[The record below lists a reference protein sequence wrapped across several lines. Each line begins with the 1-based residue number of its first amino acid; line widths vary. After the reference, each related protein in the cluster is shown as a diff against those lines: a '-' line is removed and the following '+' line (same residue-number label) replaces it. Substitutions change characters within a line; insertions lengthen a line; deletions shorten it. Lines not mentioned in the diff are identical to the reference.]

1 VNFKEVIDMQSIP
14 IASIRIENRLRPLDG
29 AKVAELAAS
38 IAEIGLL
45 QPIGIRPDGTLV
57 YGYHRL
63 EACKQLGWT
72 EIPAVVVDGDDL
84 RAELAEISENLI
96 RSELTL
102 LERAEHLAQL
112 KAVYEQLYPNAR
124 GVGRP
129 TKNGAT
135 VAPFSEWAA
144 AQTGLAQRTIQH
156 YVQLVESLAPE
167 VRDAIRR
174 TPIANDGAE
183 LKSLASLEP
192 SKQRAVAELIASRA
206 AGSVREATRELARR
220 EALHRES
227 AGELPTG
234 IAIRHGDFRE
244 VLGDLRGQVDAMIT
258 DPPYLSEYLPL
269 YGELAKLAAELLRP
283 HGVLVVMTPHLHL
296 LEVGNRMTPH
306 LRYRWICTYH
316 MDGAKANVS
325 AAKIATSWKPL
336 LVFTRYD
343 AENLRF
349 VCSDYFSAAHNTA
362 DGVQK
367 ELHHWQ
373 QSLDGFIQIVERFTE
388 PGELVVDPF
397 LGSGTTAVACLR
409 LGRQFVGCDTDAGAV
424 AIARRR
430 VQHAIEGGEL
440 S

>member
-1 VNFKEVIDMQSIP
+1 MKNIP
-14 IASIRIENRLRPLDG
+14 IPSIKVENRLRPLN
-29 AKVAELAAS
+29 AEKVAELAES
-38 IAEIGLL
+38 IAQVGLL
-45 QPIGIRPDGTLV
+45 QPIGVRPDGTLV

-72 EIPAVVVDGDDL
+72 EIPAVVVDGDD
-84 RAELAEISENLI
+84 RHAELAEISENLI
-96 RSELTL
+96 RNELTL
-102 LERAEHLAQL
+102 LERAEHLARMR
-112 KAVYEQLYPNAR
+112 AVYEQLYPNAR

-129 TKNGAT
+129 AKNSAT
-135 VAPFSEWAA
+135 VAAFSEWAA
-144 AQTGLAQRTIQH
+144 AQAGLAQRTIRH
-156 YVQLVESLAPE
+156 YVHLAESVAPE

-206 AGSVREATRELARR
+206 VSSVREATRELARR

-258 DPPYLSEYLPL
+258 DPPYLSEYIPL

-296 LEVGNRMTPH
+296 LEVGNLMTPH
-306 LRYRWICTYH
+306 LRYRWICTYY
-316 MDGAKANVS
+316 MGDTKANVS

-336 LVFTRYD
+336 LVFTRND

-373 QSLDGFIQIVERFTE
+373 QSLGGFIQIVERFTE

>member
-1 VNFKEVIDMQSIP
+1 MKDIP
-14 IASIRIENRLRPLDG
+14 IASIKVNNRLRPLDD
-29 AKVAELAAS
+29 AKVAELAES
-38 IAEIGLL
+38 IAQVGLL
-45 QPIGIRPDGTLV
+45 QPIGVRPDGTLV

-63 EACKQLGWT
+63 EACKRLGWT

-84 RAELAEISENLI
+84 RAELAEITENLV
-96 RSELTL
+96 RNELTL
-102 LERAEHLAQL
+102 LERAEHLARL
-112 KAVYEQLYPNAR
+112 KAVYQQQYPNTR

-144 AQTGLAQRTIQH
+144 GQTGLAQRTVQH
-156 YVQLVESLAPE
+156 YVQLAESIAPA

-174 TPIANDGAE
+174 TPIASDGAE

-192 SKQRAVAELIASRA
+192 SQQRAVAELIASRA
-206 AGSVREATRELARR
+206 AGSVREATRTLARR
-220 EALHRES
+220 EFLECDS
-227 AGELPTG
+227 AGELPRG
-234 IAIRHGDFRE
+234 IEIRHGDFRE

-258 DPPYLSEYLPL
+258 DPPYLSEYIPL

-296 LEVGNRMTPH
+296 PEVVNCMTPH
-306 LRYRWICTYH
+306 LRYRWICTYY
-316 MDGAKANVS
+316 MGDTKANVS

-343 AENLRF
+343 AENMRF
-349 VCSDYFSAAHNTA
+349 VCRDYISAAHNTA
-362 DGVQK
+362 AGVQK

-373 QSLDGFIQIVERFTE
+373 QSLDGFTEIVQRFTE
-388 PGELVVDPF
+388 PGDLVVDPF
-397 LGSGTTAVACLR
+397 LGSGTTALACLQ
-409 LGRQFVGCDTDAGAV
+409 LGRRFIGCDIDAGAV

-430 VQHAIEGGEL
+430 VQDALKGGEQP
-440 S
+440 

>member
-1 VNFKEVIDMQSIP
+1 MKNIP
-14 IASIRIENRLRPLDG
+14 IPSIKVENRLRPLN
-29 AKVAELAAS
+29 AEKVAELAES
-38 IAEIGLL
+38 IAQVGLL
-45 QPIGIRPDGTLV
+45 QPIGVRPDGTLV

-96 RSELTL
+96 RNELTL
-102 LERAEHLAQL
+102 LERAEHLARMR
-112 KAVYEQLYPNAR
+112 AVYEQLYPNAR

-129 TKNGAT
+129 AKNSAT
-135 VAPFSEWAA
+135 VAAFSEWAA
-144 AQTGLAQRTIQH
+144 AQAGLAQRTIRH
-156 YVQLVESLAPE
+156 YVHLAESVAPE

-206 AGSVREATRELARR
+206 VSSVREATRELARR

-258 DPPYLSEYLPL
+258 DPPYLSEYIPL

-306 LRYRWICTYH
+306 LRYRWICTYY
-316 MDGAKANVS
+316 MGDTKANVS

-373 QSLDGFIQIVERFTE
+373 QSLDGFIEIVQRFTE
-388 PGELVVDPF
+388 PGDLVVDPF
-397 LGSGTTAVACLR
+397 LGSGTTALACLQ
-409 LGRQFVGCDTDAGAV
+409 LGRRFVGCDIDAGAV

-430 VQHAIEGGEL
+430 VQHALKGGER

>member
-1 VNFKEVIDMQSIP
+1 MKNIP
-14 IASIRIENRLRPLDG
+14 IPNIKVENRLRPLN
-29 AKVAELAAS
+29 AEKVAELAES
-38 IAEIGLL
+38 IAQVGLL
-45 QPIGIRPDGTLV
+45 QPIGVRPDGTLV

-72 EIPAVVVDGDDL
+72 EIPAVVVDGDD
-84 RAELAEISENLI
+84 RHAELAEISENLI
-96 RSELTL
+96 RNELTL
-102 LERAEHLAQL
+102 LERAEHLARMR
-112 KAVYEQLYPNAR
+112 AVYEQLYPNAR

-129 TKNGAT
+129 AKNSAT
-135 VAPFSEWAA
+135 VAAFSEWAA
-144 AQTGLAQRTIQH
+144 AQAGLAQRTIRH
-156 YVQLVESLAPE
+156 YVHLAESVAPE

-206 AGSVREATRELARR
+206 VSSVREATRELARR

-244 VLGDLRGQVDAMIT
+244 VLGDLRGQVDAIIT
-258 DPPYLSEYLPL
+258 DPPYLSEYIPL

-296 LEVGNRMTPH
+296 LEVGNLMTPH

-316 MDGAKANVS
+316 MGDTKANVS

-424 AIARRR
+424 AIARQR

>member
-1 VNFKEVIDMQSIP
+1 MKNIP
-14 IASIRIENRLRPLDG
+14 IASIKVNNRLRPLDD
-29 AKVAELAAS
+29 AKVAELAES
-38 IAEIGLL
+38 IAQVGLL
-45 QPIGIRPDGTLV
+45 QPIGVRPDGTLV

-63 EACKQLGWT
+63 EACKRLGWT

-84 RAELAEISENLI
+84 HAELAEISENLI
-96 RSELTL
+96 RNELTL
-102 LERAEHLAQL
+102 LERAEHLAQMR
-112 KAVYEQLYPNAR
+112 AVYEQLYPNAR

-129 TKNGAT
+129 AKNSAT

-156 YVQLVESLAPE
+156 YVQLAESLAPE

-174 TPIANDGAE
+174 TPIANDGRE
-183 LKSLASLEP
+183 LQLLASLEP
-192 SKQRAVAELIASRA
+192 SQQRAVAELIASCA

-220 EALHRES
+220 EFLQCDS
-227 AGELPTG
+227 AGELPRE
-234 IAIRHGDFRE
+234 IELRHGDFRE
-244 VLGDLRGQVDAMIT
+244 VLGDLRGQVDAIIT

-296 LEVGNRMTPH
+296 LEVLNRITPH
-306 LRYRWICTYH
+306 LRYRWICVYH
-316 MDGAKANVS
+316 MGDTKANVS
-325 AAKIATSWKPL
+325 AAKVATSWKPL

-349 VCSDYFSAAHNTA
+349 VCSDYFSGARGNS
-362 DGVQK
+362 DGVEK
-367 ELHHWQ
+367 TLHHWQ
-373 QSLDGFIQIVERFTE
+373 QSLDGFTEIVQRFTE
-388 PGELVVDPF
+388 PGDLVVDPF
-397 LGSGTTAVACLR
+397 LGSGTTALACLQ
-409 LGRQFVGCDTDAGAV
+409 LGRRFVGCDIDAGAV

-430 VQHAIEGGEL
+430 VQHALKGGEL

>member
-1 VNFKEVIDMQSIP
+1 MKNIP
-14 IASIRIENRLRPLDG
+14 IPSIKVENRLRPLN
-29 AKVAELAAS
+29 AEKVAELAES
-38 IAEIGLL
+38 IAQVGLL
-45 QPIGIRPDGTLV
+45 QPIGVRPDGTLV

-72 EIPAVVVDGDDL
+72 EIPAVVVDGDDWH
-84 RAELAEISENLI
+84 AELAEITENLV
-96 RSELTL
+96 RNELTL
-102 LERAEHLAQL
+102 LERAEHLARL

-144 AQTGLAQRTIQH
+144 GQTGLAQRTVQH
-156 YVQLVESLAPE
+156 YVQLAESIAPA

-174 TPIANDGAE
+174 TPIVSDGAE

-192 SKQRAVAELIASRA
+192 SQQRAVAELIASRA
-206 AGSVREATRELARR
+206 AGSVREATRTLARR
-220 EALHRES
+220 EFLECDS
-227 AGELPTG
+227 AGELPRG
-234 IAIRHGDFRE
+234 IEIRHGDFRE

-258 DPPYLSEYLPL
+258 DPPYLSEYIPL

-296 LEVGNRMTPH
+296 PEVVNCMTPH
-306 LRYRWICTYH
+306 LRYRWICVYH
-316 MDGAKANVS
+316 MGDTKANVS

-336 LVFTRYD
+336 LVFTRND

-424 AIARRR
+424 AIAHRR

>member
-1 VNFKEVIDMQSIP
+1 MKNIP
-14 IASIRIENRLRPLDG
+14 IPSIKVENRLRPLN
-29 AKVAELAAS
+29 AEKVAELAES
-38 IAEIGLL
+38 IAQVGLL
-45 QPIGIRPDGTLV
+45 QPIGVRPDGTLV

-72 EIPAVVVDGDDL
+72 EIPAVVVDGDD
-84 RAELAEISENLI
+84 RHAELAEISENLV
-96 RSELTL
+96 RNELTL
-102 LERAEHLAQL
+102 LERAEHLARMR
-112 KAVYEQLYPNAR
+112 AVYERLYPNAR

-129 TKNGAT
+129 AKNSAT
-135 VAPFSEWAA
+135 VAAFSEWAA
-144 AQTGLAQRTIQH
+144 AQAGLAQRTIRH
-156 YVQLVESLAPE
+156 YVHLAESLAPE

-206 AGSVREATRELARR
+206 VSSVREATRELARR

-258 DPPYLSEYLPL
+258 DPPYLSEYIPL

-296 LEVGNRMTPH
+296 LEVGNRMTQH

-316 MDGAKANVS
+316 MGDTKANVS

-424 AIARRR
+424 AIARQR

>member
-1 VNFKEVIDMQSIP
+1 MQSIP
-14 IASIRIENRLRPLDG
+14 IASIRIENRLRSLDS

-72 EIPAVVVDGDDL
+72 EIPAVVVDGDD
-84 RAELAEISENLI
+84 RHAELAEITENLV
-96 RSELTL
+96 RNELTL
-102 LERAEHLAQL
+102 LERAEHLARMR
-112 KAVYEQLYPNAR
+112 AVYERLYPNAR

-129 TKNGAT
+129 AKNSAT
-135 VAPFSEWAA
+135 VAAFSEWAA
-144 AQTGLAQRTIQH
+144 AQAGLAQRTIRH
-156 YVQLVESLAPE
+156 YVQLAESVAPE

-206 AGSVREATRELARR
+206 VSSVREATRELARR

-258 DPPYLSEYLPL
+258 DPPYLSEYIPL

-306 LRYRWICTYH
+306 LRYRWICTYY
-316 MDGAKANVS
+316 MGDTKANVS

-336 LVFTRYD
+336 LVFTRND

>member
-1 VNFKEVIDMQSIP
+1 MENVP
-14 IASIRIENRLRPLDG
+14 ITSIRVKNRLRPLDD
-29 AKVAELAAS
+29 AKVAELAES
-38 IAEIGLL
+38 IAQVGLL
-45 QPIGIRPDGTLV
+45 QPIGVRPDGTLV

-72 EIPAVVVDGDDL
+72 EIPAVVVDGDDSH
-84 RAELAEISENLI
+84 AELAEITENLI
-96 RSELTL
+96 RNELTL
-102 LERAEHLAQL
+102 LERAEHLARMR
-112 KAVYEQLYPNAR
+112 AVYERLYPNAR

-129 TKNGAT
+129 AKNSAT
-135 VAPFSEWAA
+135 VAAFSEWAA
-144 AQTGLAQRTIQH
+144 AQAGLAQRTIRH
-156 YVQLVESLAPE
+156 YVHLAESVAPE

-206 AGSVREATRELARR
+206 VSSVREATRELARR

-244 VLGDLRGQVDAMIT
+244 VLGDLRGQVDAIIT
-258 DPPYLSEYLPL
+258 DPPYLSEYIPL

-306 LRYRWICTYH
+306 LRYRWICTYY
-316 MDGAKANVS
+316 MGDTKANVS

-336 LVFTRYD
+336 LVFTRTD

-373 QSLDGFIQIVERFTE
+373 QSLDGFTEIVQRFTE
-388 PGELVVDPF
+388 PGDLVVDPF
-397 LGSGTTAVACLR
+397 LGSGTTALACLQ
-409 LGRQFVGCDTDAGAV
+409 LGRRFIGCDLDADAV

>member
-1 VNFKEVIDMQSIP
+1 MKNIP
-14 IASIRIENRLRPLDG
+14 IASIKVENRLRPLN
-29 AKVAELAAS
+29 AEKVAELAES
-38 IAEIGLL
+38 IAQVGLL
-45 QPIGIRPDGTLV
+45 QPIGVRPDGTLV

-84 RAELAEISENLI
+84 HAELAEISENLI
-96 RSELTL
+96 RNELTL
-102 LERAEHLAQL
+102 LERAEHLARMR
-112 KAVYEQLYPNAR
+112 AVYEQLYPNAR

-129 TKNGAT
+129 AKNSAT
-135 VAPFSEWAA
+135 VAAFSEWAA
-144 AQTGLAQRTIQH
+144 AQAGLAQRTIRH
-156 YVQLVESLAPE
+156 YVHLAESVAPE

-206 AGSVREATRELARR
+206 VSSVREATRELARR

-227 AGELPTG
+227 VGELPTG

-258 DPPYLSEYLPL
+258 DPPYLSEYIPL

-296 LEVGNRMTPH
+296 PEVVNCMTPH
-306 LRYRWICTYH
+306 LRYRWICTYY
-316 MDGAKANVS
+316 MGDTKANVS

-424 AIARRR
+424 AIARQR

>member
-1 VNFKEVIDMQSIP
+1 MKNIP
-14 IASIRIENRLRPLDG
+14 IASIKVENRLRPLN
-29 AKVAELAAS
+29 AEKVAELAES
-38 IAEIGLL
+38 IAQVGLL
-45 QPIGIRPDGTLV
+45 QPIGVRPDGTLV

-72 EIPAVVVDGDDL
+72 EIPAVVVDGDD
-84 RAELAEISENLI
+84 RHAELAEISENLI
-96 RSELTL
+96 RNELTL
-102 LERAEHLAQL
+102 LERAEHLARMR
-112 KAVYEQLYPNAR
+112 AVYERLYPNAR

-129 TKNGAT
+129 AKNSAT
-135 VAPFSEWAA
+135 VAAFSEWAA
-144 AQTGLAQRTIQH
+144 AQAGLAQRTIRH
-156 YVQLVESLAPE
+156 YVHLAESVAPE

-206 AGSVREATRELARR
+206 VSSVREATRELARR

-258 DPPYLSEYLPL
+258 DPPYLSEYIPL

-296 LEVGNRMTPH
+296 PEVVNCMTPH
-306 LRYRWICTYH
+306 LRYRWICVYH
-316 MDGAKANVS
+316 MGDTKANVS

>member
-1 VNFKEVIDMQSIP
+1 MKNIP
-14 IASIRIENRLRPLDG
+14 IASIKVENRLRSLN
-29 AKVAELAAS
+29 AEKVAELAES
-38 IAEIGLL
+38 IAQVGLL
-45 QPIGIRPDGTLV
+45 QPIGVRPDGTLV

-72 EIPAVVVDGDDL
+72 EIPAVVVDGDDSH
-84 RAELAEISENLI
+84 AELAEISENLI
-96 RSELTL
+96 RNELTL
-102 LERAEHLAQL
+102 LERAEHLARMR
-112 KAVYEQLYPNAR
+112 AVYERLYPNAR

-129 TKNGAT
+129 AKNSAT
-135 VAPFSEWAA
+135 VAAFSEWAA
-144 AQTGLAQRTIQH
+144 AQTGLAQRTIRH
-156 YVQLVESLAPE
+156 YVHLAESLAPE

-174 TPIANDGAE
+174 TPIASDGAE

-192 SKQRAVAELIASRA
+192 SKQRAVAELIASCA
-206 AGSVREATRELARR
+206 VSSVREATRELARR

-258 DPPYLSEYLPL
+258 DPPYLSEYIPL

-296 LEVGNRMTPH
+296 LEVVNLMTPH
-306 LRYRWICTYH
+306 LRYRWVCVYH
-316 MDGAKANVS
+316 MGDTKANVS

-424 AIARRR
+424 AIARQR

>member
-1 VNFKEVIDMQSIP
+1 MKNIP
-14 IASIRIENRLRPLDG
+14 IPSIKVENRLRPLN
-29 AKVAELAAS
+29 AEKVAELAES
-38 IAEIGLL
+38 IAQVGLL
-45 QPIGIRPDGTLV
+45 QPIGVRPDGTLV

-72 EIPAVVVDGDDL
+72 EIPAVVVDGDDSH
-84 RAELAEISENLI
+84 AELAEITENLV
-96 RSELTL
+96 RNELTL
-102 LERAEHLAQL
+102 LERAEHLARMR
-112 KAVYEQLYPNAR
+112 AVYERLYPNAR

-129 TKNGAT
+129 AKNSAT
-135 VAPFSEWAA
+135 VAAFSEWAA
-144 AQTGLAQRTIQH
+144 AQAGLAQRTIRH
-156 YVQLVESLAPE
+156 YVHLAESLAPE

-206 AGSVREATRELARR
+206 VSSVREATRELARR

-258 DPPYLSEYLPL
+258 DPPYPAEYVPL
-269 YGELAKLAAELLRP
+269 FGDLARVASELLKP
-283 HGVLVVMTPHLHL
+283 SGVLVVMAAHLYLYEYMTL
-296 LEVGNRMTPH
+296 LNQH
-306 LRYRWICTYH
+306 LRYRWICTYY
-316 MDGAKANVS
+316 MGDTKSNVS

-349 VCSDYFSAAHNTA
+349 VCSDYFSAARGKA

-373 QSLDGFIQIVERFTE
+373 QSLDGFTEIVQRFTE
-388 PGELVVDPF
+388 PGDLVVDPF
-397 LGSGTTAVACLR
+397 LGSGTTALACLQ
-409 LGRQFVGCDTDAGAV
+409 LGRRFVGCDTDAGAV
-424 AIARRR
+424 AIARQR

-440 S
+440 P

>member
-1 VNFKEVIDMQSIP
+1 MQSIP
-14 IASIRIENRLRPLDG
+14 IASIRIENRLRPLN
-29 AKVAELAAS
+29 AEKVAELAES
-38 IAEIGLL
+38 IAQVGLL
-45 QPIGIRPDGTLV
+45 QPIGVRPDGTLV

-72 EIPAVVVDGDDL
+72 EIPAVVVDGDD
-84 RAELAEISENLI
+84 RHAELAEITENLV
-96 RSELTL
+96 RNELTL
-102 LERAEHLAQL
+102 LERAEHLARMR
-112 KAVYEQLYPNAR
+112 AVYEQLYPNAR

-129 TKNGAT
+129 AKNSAT
-135 VAPFSEWAA
+135 VAAFSEWAA
-144 AQTGLAQRTIQH
+144 AQAGLAQRTIRH
-156 YVQLVESLAPE
+156 YVQLAESVAPE

-206 AGSVREATRELARR
+206 VSSVREATRELARR

-258 DPPYLSEYLPL
+258 DPPYLSEYIPL

-296 LEVGNRMTPH
+296 PEVVNCMTPH
-306 LRYRWICTYH
+306 LRYRWICTYY
-316 MDGAKANVS
+316 MGDTKANVS

-336 LVFTRYD
+336 LMFTRND

-373 QSLDGFIQIVERFTE
+373 QSLGGFIQIVERFTE